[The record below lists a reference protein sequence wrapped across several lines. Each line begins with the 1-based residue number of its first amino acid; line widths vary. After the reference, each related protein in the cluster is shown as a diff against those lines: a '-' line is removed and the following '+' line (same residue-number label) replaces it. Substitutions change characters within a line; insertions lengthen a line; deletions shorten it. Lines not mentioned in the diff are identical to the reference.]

1 MKEIPLYADIESSD
15 LRELPLYHLGLEWP
29 VFDCLQ
35 QAGLQTVGQLLGLS
49 AKEISRVPG
58 LTLKMHFQISNR
70 LFSPVCDE
78 LSGSQAALAELNLAD
93 AAQDAL
99 IQSGVRTVGDLSQM
113 SYVEILAVPG
123 LDMRDVGKIT
133 RRLADL
139 AGRS

>member
-15 LRELPLYHLGLEWP
+15 LQKLPLYHLGLEWP

-35 QAGLQTVGQLLGLS
+35 QAGLRTVGQLLGLS
-49 AKEISRVPG
+49 AREISRIPG

-78 LSGSQAALAELNLAD
+78 LSGSQAALAELGLPE
-93 AAQDAL
+93 AAHDAL
-99 IQSGVRTVGDLSQM
+99 IQGVKTLGDLSQM

-123 LDMRDVGKIT
+123 LDMRDVAKIT
-133 RRLADL
+133 RRLTDL
-139 AGRS
+139 ARRS